1 MRLFKKKNKIELS
14 WNLTNDLKPNIK
26 NYKDDYDKINA
37 LKCFL
42 IRNNFS
48 LDCIDEIL
56 ENKNPFHEI
65 INHFKQV
72 GSGGLYNGGTI
83 EEDTLYR
90 AIRLVELSIIENKS
104 FNKTINWLFGA
115 FIDNILLSAGYM
127 YTTHHKYLF
136 SKYTYKEM
144 LERLNDG
151 EVVLDEVLMTAFH
164 ISFLR
169 SNKDIDNFLSCFDWY
184 WENGINT
191 VAKQFAEEIGGE
203 EYLKGLFYKNI
214 ENSIK
219 NYKPYSAKKII
230 ENNDVNTY
238 IDADIHDILFSS
250 DNDANLTLFK
260 ECFNDFKEDIQ
271 NIKMFYLEANNEVYN
286 KYFDYE
292 LTDNILFNKDNYTL
306 QFTPYTSTGRLSKYI
321 LKISAIFNIKNDF
334 IIQTHLFYSKANL
347 LERIEINLQSGD
359 YERVIIVKKID
370 GELILDS
377 IKEHNIFK
385 DAFPITIY
393 KKDYNKNN

>member
-127 YTTHHKYLF
+127 YTTHHKYPF

-164 ISFLR
+164 ISFL
-169 SNKDIDNFLSCFDWY
+169 
-184 WENGINT
+184 
-191 VAKQFAEEIGGE
+191 
-203 EYLKGLFYKNI
+203 
-214 ENSIK
+214 
-219 NYKPYSAKKII
+219 
-230 ENNDVNTY
+230 
-238 IDADIHDILFSS
+238 
-250 DNDANLTLFK
+250 
-260 ECFNDFKEDIQ
+260 
-271 NIKMFYLEANNEVYN
+271 
-286 KYFDYE
+286 
-292 LTDNILFNKDNYTL
+292 
-306 QFTPYTSTGRLSKYI
+306 
-321 LKISAIFNIKNDF
+321 
-334 IIQTHLFYSKANL
+334 
-347 LERIEINLQSGD
+347 
-359 YERVIIVKKID
+359 
-370 GELILDS
+370 
-377 IKEHNIFK
+377 
-385 DAFPITIY
+385 
-393 KKDYNKNN
+393 